1 MKKILIYLNC
11 IISAFLLSLIPV
23 FKILVDIENIET
35 NLFVLLLI
43 IYICILIV
51 LSIASIYLMVEIIKE
66 ILKRKSLGY
75 KIINILVLVLFNI
88 LVIPFFYKKE
98 ILNERINKKYL
109 IYVSYISILLI
120 VFFITDNIY
129 KKSLMK
135 INIKEKELSEV
146 YNLYKTKDDFAT
158 FKFKYGFI
166 VKDVNDY
173 DLYAIDN
180 NRNLVVSVF
189 NYDITNYEQKTHLDF
204 INKSVNDLKSSKDK
218 FEEYEKLKTE
228 NLPDRVVTTV
238 SYVGKSKNSSL
249 CVYKFSLITFND
261 KPNNIL
267 YITEISIKDKYYKY
281 KDELKEIV
289 DSVKIN

>member
-109 IYVSYISILLI
+109 IYVSYIFILLI

-180 NRNLVVSVF
+180 

-289 DSVKIN
+289 NSVKIN

>member
-1 MKKILIYLNC
+1 MKKYLVYFNC
-11 IISAFLLSLIPV
+11 ILTAFLLSLIPI

-35 NLFVLLLI
+35 NLFVLFLI

-51 LSIASIYLMVEIIKE
+51 LSIFLIYIMIEIIRE
-66 ILKRKSLGY
+66 ILKRKSIEY

-88 LVIPFFYKKE
+88 LVLPFFYKKE

-109 IYVSYISILLI
+109 IYIAYIFILLL
-120 VFFITDNIY
+120 VFFITNTIY
-129 KKSLMK
+129 KKSLIK
-135 INIKEKELSEV
+135 VNIKEKELSEV
-146 YNLYKTKDDFAT
+146 YNLYKTKDEFAT
-158 FKFKYGFI
+158 FKFKYGFNI
-166 VKDVNDY
+166 KDVNDY

-204 INKSVNDLKSSKDK
+204 INKSVNDLKSSKEK
-218 FEEYEKLKTE
+218 FDEYEKLKTE
-228 NLPDRVVTTV
+228 NLTDRVVTTV
-238 SYVGKSKNSSL
+238 SYTGKSKNSSL

-267 YITEISIKDKYYKY
+267 YITEISIKDKYDIY
-281 KDELKEIV
+281 KDELNEIV
-289 DSVKIN
+289 NSVKIN